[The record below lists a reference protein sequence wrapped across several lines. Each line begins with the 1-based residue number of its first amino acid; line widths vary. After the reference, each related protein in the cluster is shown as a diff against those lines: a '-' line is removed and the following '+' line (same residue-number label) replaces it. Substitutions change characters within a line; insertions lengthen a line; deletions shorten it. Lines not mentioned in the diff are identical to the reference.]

1 MAVLL
6 NKSLIMLRSVIYRA
20 LLLSSFFSFIVL
32 GFQDIQA
39 GDIEE
44 GIHTGQII
52 RNERRIGPIRL
63 DEREFT
69 LILKLIT
76 YQGAS
81 NSSGETAESFSIVDR
96 KGEVHYQKSFDIEYG
111 NGGFTESIGIWAYAL
126 EGSDRKVFHYESGK
140 LKEDLL
146 KGGRIEGLILY
157 YSVVPSAPLSGISC
171 QVFALKEQHL
181 VPLFAPLTVYGRIYD
196 LPHGNNPDAR
206 RFFDEDTMRF
216 GVWTGWFEV
225 VVPVKVFDGLKV
237 APLHHNLTFG
247 YDAFDVKVRRKASK
261 KETFVRLF
269 DSPKRS
275 STLRNVIIKKDT
287 KVEFLWAYARA
298 SIQSGG
304 TESSI
309 STDEMPWLR
318 VRIDNSEGFVKD
330 AQDLMALGVQPAG

>member
-1 MAVLL
+1 M
-6 NKSLIMLRSVIYRA
+6 ILRSVIYWT
-20 LLLSSFFSFIVL
+20 LFLCSFLSFIVL

-52 RNERRIGPIRL
+52 RNERRIGPFKL
-63 DEREFT
+63 NGREFT
-69 LILKLIT
+69 LILKLMKC
-76 YQGAS
+76 QGAS
-81 NSSGETAESFSIVDR
+81 NSFDETAESFSIVDT
-96 KGEVHYQKSFDIEYG
+96 KGELHYEKSFDIEYG
-111 NGGFTESIGIWAYAL
+111 NGGFTESISIWAYAL

-171 QVFALKEQHL
+171 QVFALKEQCL
-181 VPLFAPLTVYGRIYD
+181 VPLFTPLTVYGQIYE
-196 LPHGNNPDAR
+196 LPHGSNPDAR
-206 RFFDEDTMRF
+206 ILFDEDTMSF

-237 APLHHNLTFG
+237 EPLHHNLTFG
-247 YDAFDVKVRRKASK
+247 YDAFDVKVRRRASK

-275 STLRNVIIKKDT
+275 SIPRNVIIKKDT

-318 VRIDNSEGFVKD
+318 VRIDKNEGFVKD